1 MNCTTEAKNALAQC
15 RNKDH
20 LYSTLVDLCDQG
32 GFHYNRQRG
41 FSYNVSRAREQQRF
55 GIAEIIQHAE
65 KIEGRM

>member
-1 MNCTTEAKNALAQC
+1 MNCTTEAKNELAQC

-20 LYSTLVDLCDQG
+20 LYSTLFDLCDQA
-32 GFHYNRQRG
+32 GFNYNQRRG
-41 FSYNVSRAREQQRF
+41 FAFNASRAREQQRF